1 MVTGKDRKVYKDMK
15 IEKLTDRQ
23 TLSFSQHASQHQ
35 IIVLMN
41 KLNELIEVVNSLQ
54 EERKDD

>member
-1 MVTGKDRKVYKDMK
+1 MK